1 MTYAA
6 DTNYVICY
14 SDTEEL
20 DTGTKEFE
28 TYSEA
33 FEAYKQYEMSG
44 YGVTIHELGLY
55 R

>member
-6 DTNYVICY
+6 DTNYVLCY
-14 SDTEEL
+14 ADVEEL
-20 DTGTKEFE
+20 DVGTKEFE

-33 FEAYKQYEMSG
+33 FEAYRQYEMSG
-44 YGVTIHELGLY
+44 YSVKIHELGLY

>member
-6 DTNYVICY
+6 DTNYVVFY
-14 SDTEEL
+14 FSALVL
-20 DTGTKEFE
+20 DQGIKEFE

-33 FEAYKQYEMSG
+33 HVCYQQYQISG
-44 YGVTIHELGLY
+44 YGVVIHELGLY

>member
-1 MTYAA
+1 MIYAA
-6 DTNYVICY
+6 ETNYVLCY

-33 FEAYKQYEMSG
+33 FEAYKQYQMSG